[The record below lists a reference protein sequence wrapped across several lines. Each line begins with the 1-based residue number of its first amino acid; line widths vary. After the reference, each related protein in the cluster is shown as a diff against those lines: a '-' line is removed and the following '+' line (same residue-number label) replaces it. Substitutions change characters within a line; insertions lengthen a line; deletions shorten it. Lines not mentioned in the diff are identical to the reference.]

1 MTRGSMDSKWFAVE
15 NMLRD
20 GVDIMTILKWSLVR
34 ISLNDLLLLHRCHL
48 RDRAQELQ
56 QRAEAYDNRTE
67 KENRSA

>member
-1 MTRGSMDSKWFAVE
+1 MAKGSMDAKWFAVE

-34 ISLNDLLLLHRCHL
+34 MPLNDLQIIHQCHL

>member
-20 GVDIMTILKWSLVR
+20 GVDIMTILKSSLVR
-34 ISLNDLLLLHRCHL
+34 MPLTDLQLIHQCHL
-48 RDRAQELQ
+48 RDRAQKLQ

>member
-1 MTRGSMDSKWFAVE
+1 MAKGSMDSKWFAVE

-20 GVDIMTILKWSLVR
+20 GVDIMYILKRSLVR
-34 ISLNDLLLLHRCHL
+34 MPLADLQLIHQCHL

-56 QRAEAYDNRTE
+56 ERAEVFGIRTE